1 MAKRFLFTLLIITI
15 FVCAAVSP
23 VTADDVGPVEP
34 FTPIP
39 SAETGEMVDET
50 PQLWFVELTS
60 PPTADGTALWTV
72 KAEKAA
78 FRTNA
83 RKVGLVYSERYV
95 YHTLFNGFAIS
106 IKTDQLSKLN
116 RIPGVKNVYP
126 VGTTPAPEIPLA
138 SDPEL
143 FTSLAMIGADIA
155 QSELGYTGEG
165 IKVGVIDTGIDYDH
179 SDLGGDGIQRSNST
193 VFPTIE

>member
-1 MAKRFLFTLLIITI
+1 M
-15 FVCAAVSP
+15 
-23 VTADDVGPVEP
+23 
-34 FTPIP
+34 
-39 SAETGEMVDET
+39 
-50 PQLWFVELTS
+50 
-60 PPTADGTALWTV
+60 

-83 RKVGLVYSERYV
+83 RKVGLVYSERFV
-95 YHTLFNGFAIS
+95 YHSLFNGFAIS

-126 VGTTPAPEIPLA
+126 VGTTPAPEIPLG

-143 FTSLAMIGADIA
+143 FTSLAMIGADIS

-179 SDLGGDGIQRSNST
+179 SDLGGDGTQRNNSS
-193 VFPTIE
+193 VFPTVRVAFGWDFVGDAYNADPASAAYNPIPTPDPYLMIVRVTGPTSLASSGRMGRW